1 MNNNE
6 VENKEINGA
15 LLFPLSGPNSYMAAC
30 NLLGS
35 ITIVWND
42 AHEQVFKLF
51 WYFSGMSKAQAEAVF
66 FSLRA
71 DSAQRD
77 IAKAVIEKHPSYPD
91 EHKQHALDWLRKL
104 GKKSSER
111 NAITHTMWDADSFL
125 EGKMNPTSE
134 VNKEYLS
141 RHLSDNNQQLFGDL
155 LNSLYEITLEL
166 NKAIAIFEILKA
178 ETVEEVQRLGA
189 EKFLRRFR
197 GVPRYIK
204 DFEPMN
210 AEQQALKEKY
220 LSESHSSP
228 DSMTVEY
235 AQTTQKE
242 NGSPPQSSEG

>member
-1 MNNNE
+1 MNDSGNGT
-6 VENKEINGA
+6 KEINGA
-15 LLFPLSGPNSYMAAC
+15 LLFPFSGANSYMAAC
-30 NLLGS
+30 TLLGS

-51 WYFSGMSKAQAEAVF
+51 WYFSGMPKPQAEAVF

-71 DSAQRD
+71 DSSQRD
-77 IAKAVIEKHPSYPD
+77 ITKAVIKKHQSYPD
-91 EHKQHALDWLRKL
+91 EHKQHALDWLKKL
-104 GKKSSER
+104 DKRASER

-125 EGKMNPTSE
+125 EGKISPTSE

-178 ETVEEVQRLGA
+178 ETVEEVQRLGP

-197 GVPRYIK
+197 GIPRYIK
-204 DFEPMN
+204 DFIPAN

-220 LSESHSSP
+220 LSQSHPSP
-228 DSMTVEY
+228 DSTKPED
-235 AQTTQKE
+235 
-242 NGSPPQSSEG
+242 P